1 MEYIIGNNHKEDIIK
16 AVTENAK
23 GDFVQEAET
32 QYSEFDYVESNDK
45 NLSEKVRK
53 YIKIQDGC
61 NNFCTYCAIPYLRG
75 RSRSRS
81 LDNIVREVNDVS
93 KIAKEIVI
101 TGINVSDYKIDE
113 KLALGKVFEA
123 IKDTPS
129 RIRMSSLEVN
139 IINDEFLSVLKN
151 VKNFAPHFHLSMQSG
166 SNRILKLMNRHYTTS
181 EFIEKVNLIR
191 KYFPDCAIGTDLIV
205 GFAKETE
212 EDFLETLETI
222 KKVRFSSMHIF
233 EYSEKK
239 GTKGVL
245 LGKSDEAEIKDRL
258 IRVNALA
265 NELKHEYEHKF
276 INTIQ
281 SVLIEEIVDGYSVGF
296 TGNYIKVYIPE
307 VLPIN
312 EFFDIRLD
320 HISDGKVYG
329 MRI

>member
-276 INTIQ
+276 INTI
-281 SVLIEEIVDGYSVGF
+281 L
-296 TGNYIKVYIPE
+296 K
-307 VLPIN
+307 L
-312 EFFDIRLD
+312 
-320 HISDGKVYG
+320 
-329 MRI
+329 